1 MPTIKDVAVTTS
13 KTNFTFKLFGNSAQS
28 VPMPTGTTVAVQAE
42 DNTKDNE
49 KSCSAELWSGNATVP
64 AQFNLLTPSTFAS
77 STQVNYSYRLK
88 ECDSGDSLILTVTA
102 PTGQIT
108 KQEYTIS

>member
-1 MPTIKDVAVTTS
+1 MY
-13 KTNFTFKLFGNSAQS
+13 GNSEKTVS
-28 VPMPTGTTVAVQAE
+28 MPSGTTIAVSTE